1 MSDLFDDDDV
11 LGNLEAEFGPIGAR
25 LRAPVH
31 SIDLA
36 GFVEAI
42 EAVAVTF
49 RLSGLAPFVADP
61 ALPGRMRGAF
71 GEALAAGASDAALAG
86 RPCDFEPPSAF
97 EALFRKQG
105 RMTPGSDFPSPWLI
119 ALDPDRGDLIVRLM
133 LFGLTAQWVSAA
145 AEAFAAALR
154 HTDWAATSGR
164 FLPRWRILGR
174 VLAPL
179 PPEAQAIPGGE
190 AAKGFVVDALSPL
203 VLHGAGALD
212 RPASL
217 FTTLAQRI
225 EGLARWQETTIDTDW
240 SALARTLASL
250 DWRWSEA
257 AEVRWIRGSRRQGKA
272 VPMAGV
278 TGRLTVTG
286 DPEAIVAVAPLFRLA
301 GLVHIG
307 ADVAFGCGRVAVR
320 AV

>member
-1 MSDLFDDDDV
+1 MTDLFADDDV
-11 LGNLEAEFGPIGAR
+11 QGNLEAEFGPIGAR
-25 LRAPVH
+25 LRAPAH
-31 SIDLA
+31 SIDLG
-36 GFVEAI
+36 GFAEAI
-42 EAVAVTF
+42 EAMAVTF
-49 RLSGLAPFVADP
+49 RLSGLAPFIADP

-119 ALDPDRGDLIVRLM
+119 ALDSDRGDLIVRLT
-133 LFGLTAQWVSAA
+133 LFGMTTQWVSAA
-145 AEAFAAALR
+145 AEAFAIALR
-154 HTDWAATSGR
+154 RTEWTVTSGR
-164 FLPRWRILGR
+164 FLPRWHILGR
-174 VLAPL
+174 TLAPVV
-179 PPEAQAIPGGE
+179 PEAHAIPGDGAE
-190 AAKGFVVDALSPL
+190 GFVIETLSPV

-225 EGLARWQETTIDTDW
+225 EGLARWQEATIDADW
-240 SALARTLASL
+240 SALACMLNALS
-250 DWRWSEA
+250 WRWSEA
-257 AEVRWIRGSRRQGKA
+257 SEINWIRGSRRQGRA

-278 TGRLTVTG
+278 TGRLTVSG
-286 DPEAIVAVAPLFRLA
+286 DPEALVAVAPLFRLA

-307 ADVAFGCGRVAVR
+307 ADVAFGCGRVVVR
-320 AV
+320 AL